1 MDTCTE
7 FAVFTVHSST
17 RARAV
22 ALSYAIFDEMNINGA
37 ILSARVLQ
45 KNDALNELCWHIEW
59 ASEALAKE
67 ITAKWPKLNNT
78 LEFQGLVF
86 NNIYYGHFLPTI
98 K

>member
-59 ASEALAKE
+59 ASEGQAKE
-67 ITAKWPKLNNT
+67 ITAKWPQLNNT
-78 LEFQGLVF
+78 QEFQTLVF
-86 NNIYYGHFLPTI
+86 NNIYYGHFLPSI
-98 K
+98 Q